1 MIIENV
7 GNFSVTKTFDCGQC
21 FRFDP
26 VPGEEECFEGVA
38 PREVTKRVK
47 PDFVIVGEATSTSIK
62 IGQRGRAEVVVETE
76 GVTRTTAR

>member
-38 PREVTKRVK
+38 FGNYARFRRTDGGLEITDGTDQAVL
-47 PDFVIVGEATSTSIK
+47 DSLSSGL
-62 IGQRGRAEVVVETE
+62 
-76 GVTRTTAR
+76 TRTTAR